1 MARIEQST
9 TVSAPPE
16 KAFDYLA
23 DIARHTEWGSHIAS
37 AEKASDAPIAA
48 GSTFTTVG
56 KLFGIHRAEV
66 KIAELVPNQ
75 KIVYE
80 SQDDSGHF
88 RHEFTPEPRRRRHHA
103 HEERRGA
110 QDHRPAEA
118 VLAPPAAPIAPQHG
132 HGPQEDQGAPGSA
145 GMMVPLP
152 EGPKGF
158 EGPCLKLA
166 VHRWCRREP
175 AARCLSCRSR
185 D

>member
-1 MARIEQST
+1 MARIEQFT

-23 DIARHTEWGSHIAS
+23 DIARHTEWGSHITS
-37 AEKASDAPIAA
+37 AEKASDAPLAA

-88 RHEFTPEPRRRRHHA
+88 RHEFTLNP
-103 HEERRGA
+103 G
-110 QDHRPAEA
+110 DGGTTLTKSVEA
-118 VLAPPAAPIAPQHG
+118 LKIT
-132 HGPQEDQGAPGSA
+132 GP
-145 GMMVPLP
+145 
-152 EGPKGF
+152 
-158 EGPCLKLA
+158 LKLFSPLLPLLS
-166 VHRWCRREP
+166 RRNMATDLKKIKERLE
-175 AARCLSCRSR
+175 AQA
-185 D
+185 